1 MTSTGYSI
9 SNRESWLDYAKA
21 IGMVLVVFGHANRTL
36 SGADPAS
43 WNPALIVA
51 DQVIYTFHMPLFFI
65 IGGYVSQSAAA
76 KPLQG
81 FLRGLLWGAVVPY
94 VVWTAIWVVAKS
106 INPGLAHHPVGIA
119 DLLSIAWQPIEHFW
133 FLHQLIIVRV
143 LWYAIERFA
152 GPLNGSVFALILVAG
167 AGAAGS
173 MALTAGPVMPLSSLT
188 LVDFS
193 FFGFGLLILPAVLKW
208 AGDREAMAMLVVSAV
223 WASVMTSNGG
233 SAGAA
238 SYVLLAML
246 ASTAILLA
254 SRMLPEAKTPALRTL
269 AFLGEASLAI
279 YVLHLF
285 VITVIRIGFAA
296 DLARSGA
303 SFLALATIAGL
314 VVPALMY
321 WVTLRFGA
329 ALAQP
334 IAKWIGF
341 GPALRSHYLTPART
355 IRPTA

>member
-1 MTSTGYSI
+1 MTSTDHSL

-21 IGMVLVVFGHANRTL
+21 IGMALVVFGHANRTL
-36 SGADPAS
+36 AGADPAA
-43 WNPALIVA
+43 WNAAHSVA

-65 IGGYVSQSAAA
+65 ISGYVSQSAAA

-94 VVWTAIWVVAKS
+94 VAWTTIWVVAKS
-106 INPGLAHHPVGIA
+106 INPGLAHHPVGLA
-119 DLLSIAWQPIEHFW
+119 DLLSIAWQPVEHFW

-152 GPLNGSVFALILVAG
+152 GPLNGSVFALILIAG
-167 AGAAGS
+167 SGAAGS
-173 MALTAGPVMPLSSLT
+173 MALTAGPAMPWSALT

-193 FFGFGLLILPAVLKW
+193 FFGFGLLILPAFLKW
-208 AGDREAMAMLVVSAV
+208 AGDREAMLMLAAAAV
-223 WASVMTSNGG
+223 WTCVMIFNGG

-246 ASTAILLA
+246 ASAAILLA
-254 SRMLPEAKTPALRTL
+254 SRMLPEANTPALRTL

-296 DLARSGA
+296 GLAQSGA
-303 SFLALATIAGL
+303 SFLAVATIAGL
-314 VVPALMY
+314 VVPALTY
-321 WVTLRFGA
+321 WVALRFGA

-334 IAKWIGF
+334 IAKWVGF
-341 GPALRSHYLTPART
+341 GPAMRSHYLSPVQT
-355 IRPTA
+355 IRPMA